1 MCDEARHDANEVSA
15 RIGKFEPGDVDE
27 GVALI
32 LATLSNCSKKRF

>member
-1 MCDEARHDANEVSA
+1 MRDKTRYDANEVSA

-27 GVALI
+27 EVALI